1 MKIRLF
7 ILFFFTACLGACQH
21 TSPPAVSFYYWKTA
35 LNLNPTETH
44 TIKANEVKKLYV
56 RYFDVALSADGLPY
70 PVSEVTLDHF
80 PDTLEIVPVVY
91 IKNEVMLS
99 SNLDVAELAKKIS
112 KHVNSI
118 SENNHLSYQEIQI
131 DCDWSLKSRDHFM
144 AFIDQLDE
152 MTDKT
157 LSATIRLH
165 QIKYAQKT
173 KVPNVDYGVL
183 MYYNMGE
190 INARTANSIYDK
202 TIADLYTYT
211 LGDYPLPLKVA
222 MPIFSWGI
230 HLRNG
235 QVVGLRPKVTASAL
249 KMDAA
254 FAALKPNF
262 FEVKKDLLRNGTY
275 YRKGD
280 VLKTEAVSQGQLLEM
295 AEDLGNHMKVD
306 EIIFYDLDSMN
317 LRNYEKDIFAQVR
330 AAF

>member
-1 MKIRLF
+1 MKTRIF
-7 ILFFFTACLGACQH
+7 ILVMFMACLGACQQ
-21 TSPPAVSFYYWKTA
+21 TKPPAVSFYYWKTA
-35 LNLNPTETH
+35 FNLNHTEAN
-44 TIKANEVKKLYV
+44 TIKANQVKKLYV

-70 PVSEVTLDHF
+70 PVSEVNLGHF

-112 KHVNSI
+112 SYVNSL
-118 SENNHLSYQEIQI
+118 SANSQLSYQEIQV

-144 AFIDQLDE
+144 AFIDELGKI
-152 MTDKT
+152 TDKT

-173 KVPNVDYGVL
+173 KVPKVDYGVL

-190 INARTANSIYDK
+190 INASNASSIYDK

-222 MPIFSWGI
+222 MPIFGWGI

-249 KMDAA
+249 TMDAG

-262 FEVKKDLLRNGTY
+262 FEVKKDMLRNGTY

-280 VLKTEAVSQGQLLEM
+280 VLKIEAVSQGQLLEM
-295 AEDLGNHMKVD
+295 AEDLGNYMKVD
-306 EIIFYDLDSMN
+306 EIIFYDLDSLN